1 MKNGRTLGIMLA
13 IANAVLAI
21 VSVVLYIG
29 TDRKEPTFE
38 FTQTNVIYEEGMEES
53 QLLEGIRAYDNADG
67 DLTDKIVVEKKIEN
81 PEQNTVVIFY
91 AVSDSAGNVAK
102 CSREFTAIY
111 RIETEEADSRE
122 LQDGPL
128 VQSGVWSVLEGGATD
143 ENNSA
148 DIPVKEDGEEVD
160 GEGLEAGED
169 ESTGAEEGED
179 VLEEGEE
186 IEESGQEGRGQEED
200 IRQEEQD
207 QEEDIQQE
215 EQDQERNTRQAEQEA
230 ERESGQEGRA
240 SERDTQTGRNRTD
253 PEAPVLELRAS
264 EVTTQVGVAPAWVN
278 VIGTLTDDKDGYE
291 TLFRNL
297 EISKYNINQAGTYQ
311 VKVSTRDSDGNKS
324 GEVPLTIIVR

>member
-143 ENNSA
+143 ENNSE

-160 GEGLEAGED
+160 GEGLEARED

-179 VLEEGEE
+179 ALEEGEE
-186 IEESGQEGRGQEED
+186 IEESGQEGRD
-200 IRQEEQD
+200 R
-207 QEEDIQQE
+207 EEDIQQE
-215 EQDQERNTRQAEQEA
+215 EQDQERNTRQAE
-230 ERESGQEGRA
+230 RESGQEGRA
-240 SERDTQTGRNRTD
+240 SEQDTQTGRNRTD

>member
-128 VQSGVWSVLEGGATD
+128 VQSGVWSALEGGATD

-186 IEESGQEGRGQEED
+186 IEESGQEGRG
-200 IRQEEQD
+200 R
-207 QEEDIQQE
+207 EEDIQQE

-240 SERDTQTGRNRTD
+240 SEQDTQTGRNRTD

>member
-186 IEESGQEGRGQEED
+186 IEESGQEGLG
-200 IRQEEQD
+200 

-240 SERDTQTGRNRTD
+240 SEQDTQTGRNRTD